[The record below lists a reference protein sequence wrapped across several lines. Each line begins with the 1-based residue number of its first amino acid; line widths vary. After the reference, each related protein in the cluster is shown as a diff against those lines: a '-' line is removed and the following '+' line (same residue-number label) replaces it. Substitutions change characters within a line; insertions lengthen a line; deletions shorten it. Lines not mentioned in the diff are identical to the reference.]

1 MYRRPNWS
9 HVLRVGL
16 LAALPFVAA
25 CDDEVLNPP
34 TADAGAMFVR
44 YVAIGNS
51 ITAGFQS
58 GGINE
63 NTQLESY
70 ASLLAEQFGVSE
82 FHVPLLAFPGCPP
95 PYSNIFT
102 QERIATIPNDCA
114 LRKAPTAEFLNNVAV
129 PEAGVIDVLDN
140 LDDRSNANA
149 LTTLI
154 LGGRTQLEAA
164 AEVQPTFVTVWIGNN
179 DVLGAALSGLQ
190 LPVTAAATF
199 DEDYTSIMNQL
210 DAMGV
215 EGGAL
220 IGVVN
225 VTNMPNLSAGQ
236 VYWGLQAQGLL
247 PPAPLLTLLNCGPT
261 EGGGNSLIPFA
272 YGFPK
277 IAAASPP
284 NLIPQTIDCLGDA
297 EVLTPTEIQTV
308 ATAVASYNATIST
321 AASGRGW
328 AYWDPNPTF
337 DSLRAV
343 GEIPLFPN
351 APPSPLSLTEPFG
364 PWLSLDGV
372 HPNAAAH
379 VLIADHVIDA
389 INTTYGTDIDHP

>member
-1 MYRRPNWS
+1 MRA
-9 HVLRVGL
+9 VLV
-16 LAALPFVAA
+16 ATVPFLAA
-25 CDDEVLNPP
+25 CDDEVINPP
-34 TADAGAMFVR
+34 TADAGPMFVR

-51 ITAGFQS
+51 ITAGVQS

-63 NTQLESY
+63 FTQLESY
-70 ASLLAEQFGVSE
+70 ASLLAAQLGVSE
-82 FHVPLLAFPGCPP
+82 FHVPLMTFPGCPP

-114 LRKAPTAEFLNNVAV
+114 LRKAPTAIFLNNVAV
-129 PEAGVIDVLDN
+129 PNAASIDVLNN
-140 LDDRSNANA
+140 LDATSNANA
-149 LTTLI
+149 LTTFI
-154 LGGRTQLEAA
+154 LGGRTQLEVAA
-164 AEVQPTFVTVWIGNN
+164 DVQPTFVTVWIGNN

-190 LPVTAAATF
+190 LPVTVAATF
-199 DEDYTSIMNQL
+199 DENYTSIMNQL

-225 VTNMPNLSAGQ
+225 VTNIPNLSAGQ

-261 EGGGNSLIPFA
+261 EGGGTSLIPFA

-284 NLIPQTIDCLGDA
+284 FLQPQTIDCLADA

-308 ATAVASYNATIST
+308 AATVASYNATIST
-321 AASGRGW
+321 AASSRGW
-328 AYWDPNPTF
+328 AYWDPNSTL
-337 DSLRAV
+337 DSLRAL

-364 PWLSLDGV
+364 SWLSLDGV
-372 HPNAAAH
+372 HPNAATH
-379 VLIADHVIDA
+379 VLIAEHVIAA
-389 INTTYGTDIDHP
+389 IDSTYGTDIGHQ